1 VNGNRRLTARDYKG
15 AQRSS
20 FDFGRWKEFAAGL
33 GVGLLAAVTI
43 YVSDHRSTPPTEVA
57 APSPRQ
63 TPQPAG
69 TPESTAATEDT
80 DYAFYDML
88 PKFEVVVPEKERSA
102 RVDSASRI
110 ERPGTYFLQ
119 VGSYRNQDEA
129 ERVKA
134 QLARQDIVATVQR
147 IAVDADVWHRVRVG
161 PIKDLGQLNRLRQ
174 QLQKSDRD
182 TLVIR
187 VEE

>member
-1 VNGNRRLTARDYKG
+1 VNGKRRLTARDYKG

-20 FDFGRWKEFAAGL
+20 LNLGRWRDFAAGL
-33 GVGLLAAVTI
+33 GVGLLAAVAI
-43 YVSDHRSTPPTEVA
+43 YVGDHRSTPPTEVA

-69 TPESTAATEDT
+69 TPQPAAAEDT
-80 DYAFYDML
+80 DFAFYDML

-134 QLARQDIVATVQR
+134 QLARQDIAATVQR
-147 IAVDADVWHRVRVG
+147 VAVDADVWHRVRVG
-161 PIKDLGQLNRLRQ
+161 PVKDLGQLNRLRQ